1 MNDDAETLL
10 PTSSPSRGNSEDH
23 QPGRPSSLNDNRPSP
38 LNAHLNESKL
48 SAFERNS
55 ARSRIHTSSQ
65 MSSSS
70 PRTSSGFRNPR
81 ETFQNIAATAA
92 GTLDRNMN
100 SSSSPRESAPAVV
113 FGATVSDRETNMA
126 SLRLRRMT
134 AFESHDYD
142 PIDCDIEEEQLRS
155 RKRAEYQNEDWW
167 KWTLSAIIGV
177 VMGFVAF
184 VVDGLVDKLNS
195 FRFGMA
201 MKLVVGDGES
211 KDASKFYAYI
221 SSLLV
226 TCCLA
231 AVAGG
236 LVSYVEPLAAGS
248 GIPELKTYLNGV
260 HLKGLLRLKTLL
272 AKLGGVAFS
281 IGAGLIAGKEGPF
294 VHGGGLVGGGLC
306 SFGSHCGFKTRDKPF
321 RNDRDKQFLWLLALR
336 CCGCVRCSDWWNVVY
351 RGGRDIVLQLVHVM
365 ARLFGHVRWCVN
377 LTLVGTVRLRR
388 HGFCEGQ
395 IRDAQRFWFIHGRRS
410 ELLETIL
417 VVLLGGTNFCLG
429 WLFGWVYWRVVRELK
444 RTSDCVASE
453 IYTGQ

>member
-306 SFGSHCGFKTRDKPF
+306 SFGSHSLGFKTRRPNHF
-321 RNDRDKQFLWLLALR
+321 RND
-336 CCGCVRCSDWWNVVY
+336 
-351 RGGRDIVLQLVHVM
+351 
-365 ARLFGHVRWCVN
+365 
-377 LTLVGTVRLRR
+377 
-388 HGFCEGQ
+388 
-395 IRDAQRFWFIHGRRS
+395 
-410 ELLETIL
+410 
-417 VVLLGGTNFCLG
+417 
-429 WLFGWVYWRVVRELK
+429 
-444 RTSDCVASE
+444 
-453 IYTGQ
+453 